1 LPSASAIVQRVTSRT
16 TKIILTKVEN
26 VVHDLPLLLSRLPLG
41 QPELGSTST
50 VPGLRLGLGLDGV
63 VGNVRVVGD
72 VGVGGMSRVAGV
84 GRVGVGSH
92 GSDGGSGS
100 SKSEC
105 TGDSSRQSACQGE

>member
-1 LPSASAIVQRVTSRT
+1 MLPSASAIVQRVTSRT

-41 QPELGSTST
+41 QPELGSTSP

-63 VGNVRVVGD
+63 VGNVRVVRD

-84 GRVGVGSH
+84 GRVGSH
-92 GSDGGSGS
+92 GSYGRNGS

-105 TGDSSRQSACQGE
+105 TGDSSRQGACQGE